1 MQYLL
6 NDIKYAIL
14 PQTFTKSSS
23 REILQYAVGGLLYMP
38 ASNRSIANKII
49 THEYDFV
56 KSLVLDLEDSLGDDL
71 IELGMQT
78 IKGII
83 SDLAAALA
91 DGRITFAD
99 IPLIFIRV
107 RESGQMTQVCKVLG
121 DNVRYITGFNI
132 PKFDKTNCDA
142 YISEFKQLPSAY
154 SLYLMPIL
162 EDKFVLYQQY
172 RMDNLLYLYDS
183 LKEIN
188 SSVLNI
194 RVGGADFCNILG
206 VRRSI
211 NDTIY
216 DIDAIASVLADI
228 INVFGRGYVVSGPV
242 WEFFRNKNNPEDTK
256 WLTGLQKEVYKDRL
270 NGFIGKTC
278 IHPTQLSTVQ
288 QSLIVSISDYQEA
301 VSILG
306 MNPNAAGVSKSI
318 SGNRM
323 NAVKTHTHWAKK
335 IICLAAVYGVKQE
348 GNT

>member
-6 NDIKYAIL
+6 NDIKYTLL

-23 REILQYAVGGLLYMP
+23 KEFLQYAVGGLLYMP

-49 THEYDFV
+49 THKYDFV

-78 IKGII
+78 IKDTI
-83 SDLAAALA
+83 SELATALA
-91 DGRITFAD
+91 DGKITFAD

-107 RESGQMTQVCKVLG
+107 REIGQMTRVCKVLG
-121 DNVRYITGFNI
+121 NSIKYVTGFNI
-132 PKFDKTNCDA
+132 PKFDMMNCPYYLD
-142 YISEFKQLPSAY
+142 EFKQLPSAD
-154 SLYLMPIL
+154 SLYIMPIL
-162 EDKFVLYQQY
+162 ENKYALYQQY
-172 RMDNLLYLYDS
+172 RMKNLLFIYDR

-228 INVFGRGYVVSGPV
+228 INVFGRSYIVSGPC
-242 WEFFRNKNNPEDTK
+242 WEFFENKNNKADK
-256 WLTGLQKEVYKDRL
+256 RWLSGLTAEVRKDRL

-288 QSLIVSISDYQEA
+288 QSLIVSNSDYQEA

-306 MNPNAAGVSKSI
+306 MNSNAVGVSKGVQ
-318 SGNRM
+318 GNRM
-323 NAVKTHTHWAKK
+323 NEVKTHTHWAKK
-335 IICLAAVYGVKQE
+335 IICLAAVYGVQE
-348 GNT
+348 DIT